1 MNTPV
6 KFLEGAEIYLR
17 PRQLDDA
24 DWLYHSLNNDVEGR
38 RLGGSPTA
46 SSREQ
51 IVGNIQRL
59 AGDPSRISF
68 SVVRQG
74 DNALVG
80 GVVLDQ
86 TDGRLRSADFHIFID
101 AAYTGRGY
109 GTEATRL
116 MLDYGFGILNLHRI
130 ELLVFRFNTR
140 AIHVYE
146 KLGFVQEGTKRQ
158 SWYYDHAW
166 HDTILM
172 SMLEDEYRVRY
183 DSQS

>member
-1 MNTPV
+1 MTTPV
-6 KFLEGAEIYLR
+6 KFLEGAVIYLR

-38 RLGGSPTA
+38 RLGGTPMA
-46 SSREQ
+46 ASREQ
-51 IVGNIQRL
+51 IIANIQQL
-59 AGDPSRISF
+59 AEESSRISF
-68 SVVRQG
+68 AVVRQD
-74 DNALVG
+74 DNVLVG

-86 TDGRLRSADFHIFID
+86 IDGRLRSADFHIFID

-140 AIHVYE
+140 ALHVYE

-158 SWYYDHAW
+158 SWYYDHTW
-166 HDTILM
+166 HDTVLM
-172 SMLEDEYRVRY
+172 SILEDEYRTRY
-183 DSQS
+183 HS